1 VTALVAAELL
11 LGVMT
16 VATPPLKTIS
26 DAKHG
31 LTFAVPVGWTTESR
45 SSYQIVS
52 RGPEGGLESHVAVWS
67 APAAA
72 LRDYFLSAGEMG
84 RAEVHK
90 GWVCAPSRS
99 WRLNPAVGVAVC
111 SRQLMNGHALVVSLT
126 AEKAWLRKVGGVRF
140 LQVLVLKMRGFR
152 ADDD

>member
-1 VTALVAAELL
+1 MLPAGLLVWSLAF
-11 LGVMT
+11 
-16 VATPPLKTIS
+16 ATPPITTVN

-31 LTFAVPVGWTTESR
+31 LTFAVPVGWRTESH

-52 RGPEGGLESHVAVWS
+52 RGPEGGLETHVAVWS

-72 LRDYFLSAGEMG
+72 LRDYFLSAGEIG
-84 RAEVHK
+84 RVEVH
-90 GWVCAPSRS
+90 GPWACAPSRT

-111 SRQLMNGHALVVSLT
+111 SRQLENGHALVVSLT
-126 AEKAWLRKVGGVRF
+126 AEKAWLRKAGGVRF
-140 LQVLVLKMRGFR
+140 LRRLVVKMRGFR